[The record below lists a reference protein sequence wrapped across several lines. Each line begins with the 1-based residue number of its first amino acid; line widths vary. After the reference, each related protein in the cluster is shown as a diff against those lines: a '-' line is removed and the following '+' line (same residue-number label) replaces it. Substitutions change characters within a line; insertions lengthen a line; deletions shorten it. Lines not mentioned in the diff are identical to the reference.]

1 MRSILMVLQNP
12 APNFCFS
19 RQEKLRVLEKLIE
32 AGEKNEKYKEKTD
45 RLKDRKTERQTKRKT
60 DRKT

>member
-1 MRSILMVLQNP
+1 MFFP
-12 APNFCFS
+12 

-45 RLKDRKTERQTKRKT
+45 RQKDRKT
-60 DRKT
+60 DRKKERQKNVNMGRILKLNN